1 VKALTDQQLL
11 RDYAAHQQQ
20 SEAAFA
26 ELVRRHVDLVHTAAL
41 RMVCDAHLA
50 EDVTQGTFVALAKNA
65 SRLAGHAVLSGWLHR
80 TTQNIAAQ
88 TVRTEVR
95 RRAREQEA
103 AAMNEMVVHSPDVTW
118 ETIAPH
124 LDVALG
130 ELGEA
135 DRDALFLRYFERK
148 SAREMAQ
155 TLGISDEAAQRR
167 VTRAVERL
175 REFFGKRGVTVG
187 AGGLML
193 VLSANAVQA
202 APVGL
207 AVTISTGISSLVT
220 TASTGS
226 LVVQTILLMTAS
238 KQKIALGIA
247 AAFFLLLSGTV
258 ALFVNRSGPVAQVAA
273 PQEQK
278 QPRAGFEV
286 RWVAAEGDES
296 SPADMLADANTN
308 VNPRQF
314 RVLKEV
320 VLHSGDVMS
329 ARFRNN
335 EPAGGELLLEL
346 TTGGA
351 EKLAQSTAGNVGRQL
366 AIVWNNRVLA
376 APKVRTSITG
386 PRVSITSMFTDA
398 EAQTLLAVLNHR

>member
-1 VKALTDQQLL
+1 MTDQQLL
-11 RDYAAHQQQ
+11 HDYAAHQ

-26 ELVRRHVDLVHTAAL
+26 ELVRRHVDLVYSAAR
-41 RMVCDAHLA
+41 RMVGDTHLA
-50 EDVTQGTFVALAKNA
+50 QDVTQGAFVALAKNA
-65 SRLAGHAVLSGWLHR
+65 QRLAGCTVLSGWLHR
-80 TTQNIAAQ
+80 VTQNIAAQ

-103 AAMNEMVVHSPDVTW
+103 AAMNEMLAHHHQPDVTW
-118 ETIAPH
+118 EQIAPH
-124 LDVALG
+124 LDMGLD
-130 ELGEA
+130 ELAEA

-148 SAREMAQ
+148 SAREMAKA
-155 TLGISDEAAQRR
+155 LGISDEAAQKR
-167 VTRAVERL
+167 VTRALERL

-187 AGGLML
+187 AGGLMV

-207 AVTISTGISSLVT
+207 AVTILTGISSAVT

-226 LVVQTILLMTAS
+226 SVVQTILLMTAA

-247 AAFFLLLSGTV
+247 AAFLLLLSGTV
-258 ALFVNRSGPVAQVAA
+258 ALLVNRSGPVAQVVA

-308 VNPRQF
+308 VNLRQF

-320 VLHSGDVMS
+320 VLDSGDVMS

-335 EPAGGELLLEL
+335 EPAGGELNAAGCG
-346 TTGGA
+346 TTA
-351 EKLAQSTAGNVGRQL
+351 
-366 AIVWNNRVLA
+366 
-376 APKVRTSITG
+376 
-386 PRVSITSMFTDA
+386 
-398 EAQTLLAVLNHR
+398 